1 MNKLK
6 IASIAGIIIGC
17 IIGYF
22 VSQALLDN
30 YEACEQMKRE
40 NKQLRQIIFEQHQ
53 RYYETQ

>member
-6 IASIAGIIIGC
+6 ISAIAGIVIGC

-22 VSQALLDN
+22 IARSLLDDYDA
-30 YEACEQMKRE
+30 YEQIKQE
-40 NKQLRQIIFEQHQ
+40 NKHLRQIIFEQHQ

>member
-1 MNKLK
+1 MNTMK
-6 IASIAGIIIGC
+6 ITSIAGIVIGC

-22 VSQALLDN
+22 VSQALIDD
-30 YEACEQMKRE
+30 YETCEQIKQE

>member
-6 IASIAGIIIGC
+6 IASFAGIMIGC

-22 VSQALLDN
+22 VSQALLDD

-40 NKQLRQIIFEQHQ
+40 NKHLRQIIFEQHQ

>member
-1 MNKLK
+1 MNTLK
-6 IASIAGIIIGC
+6 IASVAGIVIGS

-22 VSQALLDN
+22 VARAMLDE
-30 YEACEQMKRE
+30 YTSCEQLKQE